1 MDKMRQGVVLFI
13 TLSVIAAMLAIVG
26 VLYTYLGK
34 SKQSAAYTQALIQS
48 NLLFRDSKVIISDL
62 LKQSAKD
69 KEMRKTLLDMLYL
82 APITLQEEEGDHYAT
97 LTCQP
102 LDNGVNINWLG
113 LEGNAT
119 MESHYTVAQDLFD
132 AIVEQNDIANPT
144 LLLEKIREAID
155 PHRYP
160 PQNPQ
165 GREEQKK
172 GIISLLQFQDIIREY
187 RFESDDMG
195 KEPIAWEEYFSFGRD
210 ALYIE
215 GNYISAKLIAQ
226 LFDLELS
233 LVQAEWSIGDDLKQ
247 FVTNQGADI
256 SQYDAKIFAKEPQE
270 RMQCRVTY
278 GYQEDSY
285 TFAFKYLEERA
296 VEFEFF
302 GKE

>member
-1 MDKMRQGVVLFI
+1 MNKMRQGVVLFI

-34 SKQSAAYTQALIQS
+34 SKESAAYTQALIQS
-48 NLLFRDSKVIISDL
+48 NLLFSDSQTIISGL
-62 LKQSAKD
+62 LKQSTKD
-69 KEMRKTLLDMLYL
+69 KEMRKTILDMLYL
-82 APITLQEEEGDHYAT
+82 APLTLQEEEGDRYAT
-97 LTCQP
+97 LTCKP

-119 MESHYTVAQDLFD
+119 MESQYTLAQSLFD
-132 AIVEQNDIANPT
+132 AIVEQHNISNPT

-155 PHRYP
+155 PQKYLP
-160 PQNPQ
+160 ENLQ

-172 GIISLLQFQDIIREY
+172 GIISLSQFQDIIREY
-187 RFESDDMG
+187 RCESDEMD
-195 KEPIAWEEYFSFGRD
+195 KESIPWEEYFSFGRD
-210 ALYIE
+210 ALFIE
-215 GNYISAKLIAQ
+215 GNYISANLIAQ

-233 LVQAEWSIGDDLKQ
+233 LVQTEWSIGDDLKQ

-256 SQYDAKIFAKEPQE
+256 SQYNAKIFAKEPQE